1 MNNDLSILDVRL
13 TKLEELVNMIL
24 DKDLIKSLF
33 KEHKRL
39 LNSEYS
45 NLLKSLKAEMDKY
58 NPEKQYSLRKILLLQ
73 LPTDKMEVSTYFRK
87 VEDFITSKK
96 LNFNSTA
103 YEFFLVK
110 VGLIKDG
117 YVSRS
122 FIDQN
127 TFNNY
132 LEAL

>member
-96 LNFNSTA
+96 LKFNSTA